1 MCSICT
7 AFQIPVEKSMD
18 AGNVDWEKQS
28 CCNCSS
34 SSVMRKVAAENV
46 RLQNVVADL
55 ECEMQ
60 RMKLEKKKL
69 LRDHKADM
77 KWREKKEASIVV
89 LGVVCV
95 LVYVVV
101 ALLTRGFV

>member
-1 MCSICT
+1 
-7 AFQIPVEKSMD
+7 MD

-28 CCNCSS
+28 FCSCSS
-34 SSVMRKVAAENV
+34 SSAMRKVAAENL
-46 RLQNVVADL
+46 RLENVVADL

-95 LVYVVV
+95 LVYAVV
-101 ALLTRGFV
+101 ALMTRGFV

>member
-1 MCSICT
+1 
-7 AFQIPVEKSMD
+7 
-18 AGNVDWEKQS
+18 
-28 CCNCSS
+28 
-34 SSVMRKVAAENV
+34 MRKVAAENL
-46 RLQNVVADL
+46 RLENVVADL

-77 KWREKKEASIVV
+77 KWREKKEASILV

-95 LVYVVV
+95 MVYVVV
-101 ALLTRGFV
+101 ALMTRGFV